1 MSFDS
6 QVTMSG
12 KNASKVDKKVAR
24 RLTRRALTPF
34 VFGSAKIEFL
44 ETAVSDRGTR
54 FEQTVKKEHGEIDGG
69 DGGGGG
75 AEGDGR
81 RRGDDLSL

>member
-44 ETAVSDRGTR
+44 ATAVSDRGTW

-69 DGGGGG
+69 DGGG